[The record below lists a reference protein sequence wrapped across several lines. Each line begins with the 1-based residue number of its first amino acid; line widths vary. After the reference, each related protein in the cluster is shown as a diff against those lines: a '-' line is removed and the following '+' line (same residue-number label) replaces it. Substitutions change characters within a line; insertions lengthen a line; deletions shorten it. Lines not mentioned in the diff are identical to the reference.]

1 MDFGYGKVKPMKQES
16 EAGYVLKD
24 LIQDGIPKHFH
35 ADGAKE
41 LTMGTWKQV
50 FRYVGIKST
59 ITEMHSPWQNHTEVE
74 KRELKRHVRRFMR
87 RTSTHPV
94 FLLSVYSRV
103 A

>member
-41 LTMGTWKQV
+41 LTMGT
-50 FRYVGIKST
+50 
-59 ITEMHSPWQNHTEVE
+59 
-74 KRELKRHVRRFMR
+74 
-87 RTSTHPV
+87 
-94 FLLSVYSRV
+94 
-103 A
+103 